1 MEIQL
6 LETSL
11 STNKL
16 EKQLLLQGHELH
28 RLQGRNRWA
37 LVPWH
42 QPGLGARAS
51 LGPKSGGTQGG
62 HQSQD
67 WAGAG
72 AGARVGSRIW
82 ASAWDR
88 GWG

>member
-28 RLQGRNRWA
+28 RLHGRNRWV

-42 QPGLGARAS
+42 QARPGGE
-51 LGPKSGGTQGG
+51 GQPGTQVSWDSGWGGAGG
-62 HQSQD
+62 HQSQG
-67 WAGAG
+67 WTE
-72 AGARVGSRIW
+72 AGARVGNW
-82 ASAWDR
+82 T
-88 GWG
+88 GG

>member
-16 EKQLLLQGHELH
+16 EKQLLLQGHELN

-37 LVPWH
+37 LGAGY
-42 QPGLGARAS
+42 GLGARG
-51 LGPKSGGTQGG
+51 LG
-62 HQSQD
+62 
-67 WAGAG
+67 W
-72 AGARVGSRIW
+72 IW
-82 ASAWDR
+82 VLDR
-88 GWG
+88 GRDQGRSEGSALGLE